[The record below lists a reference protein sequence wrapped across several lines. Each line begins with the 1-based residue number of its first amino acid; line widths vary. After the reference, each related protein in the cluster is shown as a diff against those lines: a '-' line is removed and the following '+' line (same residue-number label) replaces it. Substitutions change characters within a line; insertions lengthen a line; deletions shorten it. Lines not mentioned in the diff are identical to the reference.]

1 MSGGERAIAEVI
13 VRILVSAAVTR
24 IPTMW
29 FDEPLEHLDPRRRE
43 SVARTLV
50 QAAAAGTIRQVV
62 ATTYEE
68 GIARRLAAAA
78 PDLVGVVYADETPT
92 ESAVG

>member
-1 MSGGERAIAEVI
+1 
-13 VRILVSAAVTR
+13 
-24 IPTMW
+24 
-29 FDEPLEHLDPRRRE
+29 
-43 SVARTLV
+43 V

-78 PDLVGVVYADETPT
+78 PDLVGVVYADQAPIGP
-92 ESAVG
+92 AAG